1 MVVVRQKSPYYE
13 KSDATIIER
22 ALSILGIPGTAT
34 LYLAREDWDRCKN
47 FVFDVFHASYNF
59 DTAHQ
64 AVEVTVIM
72 VTLGGKKDS
81 KWLANPI
88 LKTQVNEQIAELHE
102 SNGWKN
108 QPPFFVNR
116 AGGAIPMYESPR
128 SIQTVH
134 T

>member
-1 MVVVRQKSPYYE
+1 MVVVRQKSPHYE
-13 KSDATIIER
+13 EPDATIIDR

-59 DTAHQ
+59 DTAHH
-64 AVEVTVIM
+64 VLDITVIM
-72 VTLGGKKDS
+72 VKLGEQKES

-88 LKTQVNEQIAELHE
+88 LKTQVNKSVAQLHE
-102 SNGWKN
+102 SNGWEN
-108 QPPFFVNR
+108 QPPFFGNH
-116 AGGAIPMYESPR
+116 AGGAVPMYESPR
-128 SIQTVH
+128 SIKNTY